1 MNLSKKQKEIV
12 ESNADRI
19 VVHAAAASGKT
30 ALIVERVRIML
41 ARGYKPSRVVVITF
55 TTAAA
60 DEMKKRIG
68 HIDGLFIGTIHA
80 YAFYLFTKFGLF
92 LRIKVIFIFNFF

>member
-1 MNLSKKQKEIV
+1 
-12 ESNADRI
+12 
-19 VVHAAAASGKT
+19 
-30 ALIVERVRIML
+30 ML

-80 YAFYLFTKFGLF
+80 YAFYLLCASGLNEKALAYVNEDKFDKLFTLVKNIRIVLNPLTILLLMRRKIVQITNGNF
-92 LRIKVIFIFNFF
+92 LSY